1 MLMLVDQSETVSDV
15 SVRSPAVFP
24 FSVKDQAGC
33 VCVCVCVEVKQV
45 ESTSSSFGNIKSQND
60 FILSFD

>member
-33 VCVCVCVEVKQV
+33 VCVCVCVCVCGGEAGGVNK
-45 ESTSSSFGNIKSQND
+45 F
-60 FILSFD
+60 